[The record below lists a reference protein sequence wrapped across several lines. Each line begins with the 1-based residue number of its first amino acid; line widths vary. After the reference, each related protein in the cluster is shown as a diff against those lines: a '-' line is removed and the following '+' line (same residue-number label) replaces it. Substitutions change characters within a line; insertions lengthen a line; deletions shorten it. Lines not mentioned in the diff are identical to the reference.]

1 MVQYFFLFVS
11 LVQCSSP
18 LLAAAPVVHAYCA
31 QLYFKTKQYTPRE
44 QELFM
49 IGTLFP
55 DIRYLAHIPRTRT
68 HRKQVTLQEIRATKD
83 PFEAGLL
90 FHSYVDEQRERIAQ
104 REKVYDVLA
113 FVPKG
118 SKGHFLKAVED
129 ELCYDRLDVPSVL
142 RAMNSYARNERN
154 YKISSLYIH
163 LWHFIIRNYLKQS
176 PGKLF
181 KECAR
186 KKRSYA
192 TMKPAVV
199 GRLSVLIENY
209 AQDERIKKYVQTF
222 LDEFEKLLQQ

>member
-1 MVQYFFLFVS
+1 MIKYFFLFFLLIPCQSS
-11 LVQCSSP
+11 LH
-18 LLAAAPVVHAYCA
+18 AAAPVVHAYCA
-31 QLYFKTKQYTPRE
+31 QQFFKTRYYTPLE
-44 QELFM
+44 QQLFM

-55 DIRYLAHIPRTRT
+55 DIRYLARIPRTRT
-68 HRKQVTLQEIRATKD
+68 HRKRVTLQEIRATRD

-104 REKVYDVLA
+104 REKAYDVLA

-129 ELCYDRLDVPSVL
+129 ELCYDRLDVPSAIS
-142 RAMNSYARNERN
+142 AMNTYARNERS

-181 KECAR
+181 KEAAR
-186 KKRSYA
+186 KKRGYA
-192 TMKPAVV
+192 IMKPATVA
-199 GRLSVLIENY
+199 RMSSLLESY
-209 AQDERIKKYVQTF
+209 AQNERIKKYVHTF